1 MFDLTIKVSAMKDYL
16 WLFVIFIFSLSILSA
31 QEGSLS
37 IPVKKVLS
45 KGETISIKFDNKKI
59 TRLELNFQNIIDEE
73 SVVYWS
79 EFLDGKE
86 RLESE
91 MGPKFIRTKTLRP
104 KTKDEGNPVK
114 LDRKTI
120 VLDTSG
126 MNEIYLKVE
135 KGSVEIEIKE
145 EKRKI

>member
-1 MFDLTIKVSAMKDYL
+1 MKNYL
-16 WLFVIFIFSLSILSA
+16 RLFVIFIFSLSILSA
-31 QEGSLS
+31 QESSLS

-45 KGETISIKFDNKKI
+45 KGESISIKFDNKKI
-59 TRLELNFQNIIDEE
+59 TRLKLNFRNIIDKE

-91 MGPKFIRTKTLRP
+91 MGPKIIRTKNLQP
-104 KTKDEGNPVK
+104 KIKDENNPVK

-126 MNEIYLKVE
+126 MNEIYLKIE

-145 EKRKI
+145 EKRII